1 MSYFPNNNSK
11 IVGIFPQDSIVP
23 KNFDMSKKNAKF
35 NNIVMRRACH
45 VHVIVLS
52 KPFKIL
58 AMQNDLKGIQ
68 FYKQGMMISLSEHR
82 KLINLLINSVKY
94 N

>member
-1 MSYFPNNNSK
+1 MHNFRNNNSK

-23 KNFDMSKKNAKF
+23 KNFDVSKRNAKF
-35 NNIVMRRACH
+35 DNIVKRRACH
-45 VHVIVLS
+45 VPIILLS

-58 AMQNDLKGIQ
+58 AVQNHLKGVK
-68 FYKQGMMISLSEHR
+68 FYRQGMMLSLSEHG
-82 KLINLLINSVKY
+82 KLMNLLINSVKY